1 MKILCF
7 TPLPYGDG
15 SGWWGRDLGLTVRA
29 FRQLGHDAQLV
40 CYPTTHSK
48 DPLDR
53 PVQLITQ
60 SQAIS
65 KEWWTQQMPDL
76 VILGLWTRPKYD
88 YIRRAAL
95 FATPRVIERAD
106 SDGMRTASCG
116 LLTYAKRRFD
126 YFRDRTYHWPSL
138 LSIPAS
144 IFYSFASIIATPG
157 IEARLARTLKLLPA
171 VAVET
176 PHATVLWKS
185 LATRLG
191 VGPSKIYCVPHPI
204 QTDIF
209 KFDPAIPKKN
219 QIISVG
225 RWESY
230 QKNLP
235 LLLKTLR
242 AFLDKNPSWTSLV
255 IGSGL
260 PTKSPHCR
268 ITFLPPTD
276 PTQLARHL
284 QESMIF
290 LSSSRYE
297 SFGLASVEASA
308 CGCTV
313 VGPSKILTLSN
324 DLFSPEPL
332 SFGSTFPLLRGK
344 LQYVADANLPS
355 SNPMTLLSESFPPTI
370 ARILIGL
377 FA

>member
-40 CYPTTHSK
+40 CYPTTNSK

-60 SQAIS
+60 SQATS
-65 KEWWTQQMPDL
+65 RDWWTQQMPDL

-88 YIRRAAL
+88 PVRRAAL
-95 FATPRVIERAD
+95 SATPHVIERAD

-126 YFRDRTYHWPSL
+126 YFRDRSYHWPSS

-144 IFYSFASIIATPG
+144 IFYSFTSILATPWT
-157 IEARLARTLKLLPA
+157 EARLARTLKLLPA

-176 PHATVLWKS
+176 SHATNLWKS
-185 LATRLG
+185 LANRLG
-191 VGPSKIYCVPHPI
+191 VDPEKIHCVPHPI
-204 QTDIF
+204 QADIF
-209 KFDPAIPKKN
+209 KFDPTIQKKN

-225 RWESY
+225 RWGSY

-242 AFLDKNPSWTSLV
+242 KFLNQNPDWTSLV

-260 PTKSPHCR
+260 PAKSPHPQ
-268 ITFLPPTD
+268 ITFLPPLSPPD
-276 PTQLARHL
+276 LARHM

-290 LSSSRYE
+290 FFSSRYE
-297 SFGLASVEASA
+297 SFGLAAAEASA

-313 VGPSKILTLSN
+313 VGPSNILTRGNTSY
-324 DLFSPEPL
+324 PTPL
-332 SFGSTFPLLRGK
+332 TSFGSTFTLLRGK
-344 LQYVADANLPS
+344 LQHVADAYRPS
-355 SNPMTLLSESFPPTI
+355 SNSMTPLSESFPQDI
-370 ARILIGL
+370 ARLLIGL